1 MNARIQTIWNKVQDY
16 IRSKVVA
23 HPEPNLI
30 WGGHEA
36 EIMEDTLVEL
46 NNALA
51 QINGPSAPAG
61 VSWKMS
67 PVVEIVGNALD
78 VTDGIANLNGVLIT
92 VPADSITATL
102 PADGYQKPCS
112 LIADYLATP
121 PFYMVIEGAA
131 VPENESYTF
140 PPIPASRLW
149 VQNFM
154 VRSTGIVPEPTGA
167 VKAITLNGGAPHLPD
182 ATGSLNLTDTYN
194 LESPTTTAVGL
205 MPSGTDT
212 TGWTW
217 QEIWQCISTGE
228 MPTATVTATPLSDK
242 QIGLNW

>member
-36 EIMEDTLVEL
+36 EIMEETLVEL

-51 QINGPSAPAG
+51 QINGPAAPAN

-78 VTDGIANLNGVLIT
+78 VTDGIANLNGVLVT
-92 VPADSITATL
+92 VPADSITVTL
-102 PADGYQKPCS
+102 PEPGFNRPCS
-112 LIADYLATP
+112 LIADYLADP
-121 PFYMVIEGAA
+121 PFYMVLEGAT
-131 VPENESYTF
+131 VGENDSYAF
-140 PPIPASRLW
+140 PPLPANRLW
-149 VQNFM
+149 VSNFM
-154 VRSTGIVPEPTGA
+154 VTNAGIIPAPTGA
-167 VKAITLNGGAPHLPD
+167 VKEITLNGGAPQVPN
-182 ATGSLNLTDTYN
+182 ASGSLNLTDVYT

-212 TGWTW
+212 SGWTW